1 MTNGQ
6 RQAHKLTAAPDA
18 PAAGTGV
25 PRPFGLF
32 MLAEAATLGI
42 ASYLHRNGRIS
53 LGFTV
58 IHGEHFP
65 RASLPEAI
73 IGAVLVLGS
82 AIVLAAPARARRA
95 AIFATSFAIFG
106 VLAGTAFVLISGRP
120 SITID
125 LTYHGVLLA
134 ALVSTL
140 VTLAVRPPPRRR

>member
-1 MTNGQ
+1 MTNRQ
-6 RQAHKLTAAPDA
+6 RQAHKLTAAPDVA
-18 PAAGTGV
+18 PAGTGV

-95 AIFATSFAIFG
+95 AIFATSF
-106 VLAGTAFVLISGRP
+106 
-120 SITID
+120 
-125 LTYHGVLLA
+125 
-134 ALVSTL
+134 
-140 VTLAVRPPPRRR
+140 